1 MGEAP
6 TLRRSAGRWPGGVG
20 VSPITGKALMFESFA
35 FIDLLNDALMP
46 GIVLGCIYALGA
58 IGVTLTFGILRFAN
72 FAHGEVMMTGAFLTW
87 TVMAVLVEA
96 GIKVHPLIAAI
107 PAIALTVPIAL
118 GVDRWFYRP
127 FRESPAIIVVIASF
141 GMMLVLR
148 SLVQVIWGPNQITFV
163 KGIARPNAWI
173 RETTDEMGA
182 MVLIWDKHVWIV
194 GGTIVIMLVFNYI
207 LTRTRIGKAMR
218 AVADSPDLARTTGI
232 DVEAVIRATWVI
244 GGFCAVMAGVF
255 MAMDTQFIESTM
267 GFKMLLPMFA
277 AAILG
282 GIGRPFGAVA
292 GGLIIGLAEELS
304 VYHWG
309 FDAAL
314 INPGY
319 KSAIAFTIM
328 VVMLIVRPSGL
339 FRGRVFQ

>member
-1 MGEAP
+1 MWDSFGFEFVNFYFI
-6 TLRRSAGRWPGGVG
+6 PGL
-20 VSPITGKALMFESFA
+20 I
-35 FIDLLNDALMP
+35 
-46 GIVLGCIYALGA
+46 LGCIYALGA

-72 FAHGEVMMTGAFLTW
+72 FAHGEVMMLGAFMTW
-87 TVMAVLVEA
+87 TMMAVAGEA
-96 GIKVHPLIAAI
+96 GLNIHPLIAAI
-107 PAIALTVPIAL
+107 PAILLTIPIAL
-118 GVDRWFYRP
+118 GVDRYFYKP
-127 FRESPAIIVVIASF
+127 FRASPTIIIVIASF
-141 GMMLVLR
+141 GMMLVIR

-163 KGIARPNAWI
+163 KGIAKPNEFV
-173 RETTDEMGA
+173 RDVTDGWGTMI
-182 MVLIWDKHVWIV
+182 MMPDKHLWII

-232 DVEAVIRATWVI
+232 DVEAVIRATWII

-267 GFKMLLPMFA
+267 GFKMLLPIFA

-292 GGLIIGLAEELS
+292 GGLIIGLAEELVAYPWIGDS
-304 VYHWG
+304 P
-309 FDAAL
+309 L
-314 INPGY
+314 ISPGY
-319 KSAIAFTIM
+319 KSGVAFTIM
-328 VVMLIVRPSGL
+328 VFMLIVRPSGL

>member
-1 MGEAP
+1 MWDSFGFEFVNFYFI
-6 TLRRSAGRWPGGVG
+6 PG
-20 VSPITGKALMFESFA
+20 L
-35 FIDLLNDALMP
+35 
-46 GIVLGCIYALGA
+46 VLGCIYALGA
-58 IGVTLTFGILRFAN
+58 IGITLTFGILRFAN
-72 FAHGEVMMTGAFLTW
+72 FAHGEIMMTGAFLTW
-87 TVMAVLVEA
+87 TIMAASSEA
-96 GIKVHPLIAAI
+96 GLDLHPPVALI
-107 PAIALTVPIAL
+107 PAVALTIPVAL

-127 FRESPAIIVVIASF
+127 FRASPTIIIVIASF

-163 KGIARPNAWI
+163 PGIARPNPWL
-173 RETTDEMGA
+173 RDLTDGWGA
-182 MVLIWDKHVWIV
+182 MIMMPNKHLWII
-194 GGTIVIMLVFNYI
+194 GGTVVIMLVFNHV

-244 GGFCAVMAGVF
+244 GGFCAVAAGVF

-267 GFKMLLPMFA
+267 GFKMLLPIFA

-292 GGLIIGLAEELS
+292 GGLIIGVAEELVAYPWIGS
-304 VYHWG
+304 
-309 FDAAL
+309 DPL
-314 INPGY
+314 ISPGY
-319 KSAIAFTIM
+319 KSGVAFTIM
-328 VVMLIVRPSGL
+328 VFMLIVRPSGL